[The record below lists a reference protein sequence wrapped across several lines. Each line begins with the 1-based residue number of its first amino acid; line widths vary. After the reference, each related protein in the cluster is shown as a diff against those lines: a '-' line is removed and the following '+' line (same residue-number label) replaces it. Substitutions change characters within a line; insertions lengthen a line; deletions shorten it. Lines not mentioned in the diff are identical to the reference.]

1 MCGGS
6 PADLSLSLAVIP
18 TKILSIITYM
28 SPPELDTLKKIL
40 TLERQKGFKD
50 TAVVGGLDRFL
61 TRWLESP
68 PVGPAIELPPR
79 GYARITGT
87 QRKKWVEDTLRVLD
101 TNLDTPIK
109 KIPSPKRRAAPS
121 RSSRRNEPDPAHSLS
136 SPVTVLPRVT
146 VTQASRLQRLGV
158 STIRDLLYLF
168 PRRHNDFG
176 KLCKVSQL
184 EVDDEQTVMVN
195 VWEAREVLLGGR
207 LKATEAVVGDDT
219 GNIRVIWFNQPYLA
233 RQFKPGTSLVLS
245 GKVSIFRDA
254 RVLQSP
260 EYEILRDGEELIHTG
275 RLVPMYPLTEGL
287 TPRTVRRLVKETL
300 DTWAPHIQD
309 HLTETMCQRT
319 GLLEL
324 PQAIYQAHYP
334 QDEESKAAARRRLAF
349 DELFMIQLYVFS
361 RRREWREAGGAHP
374 LRRNQDM
381 LDAFFSRLPFTLT
394 GAQEKALGEILGD
407 MEQERPMSRLLQGD
421 VGSGKTAVALAAL
434 LSTVA
439 NGYQGAF
446 MAPTEILAQQHFN
459 NISLLLEGLP
469 RSTSHENWF
478 SFQLDTF
485 PRPFSVGILIGS
497 HSSKQK
503 REIQEMM
510 SQGTLDMV
518 VGTHALVQQGVE
530 LPRLALAVVDEQHR
544 FGVMQ
549 RAYLRQKGETP
560 HLLVMSATPIP
571 RSLALTLYGD
581 LDLSVLDEL
590 PPGRQEIQTRRV
602 PPERRNGA
610 YEFLHREVKQGRQA
624 FVVCPLIEESE
635 VLQTRAATTEFN
647 HLSAEVFPD
656 LSLGLLHGRMPFKE
670 KEEVM
675 ARFQRGDLHILVST
689 PVIEVGIDNP
699 NATVILIEGA
709 DRFGLA
715 QLHQFRGRV
724 GRGEHQ
730 SYCLLLSENP
740 SSEAQERLDVLE
752 QVSDGFAVAEEDLR
766 FRGPGDYFGTRQSGL
781 PDLRMARL
789 SDQDILAL
797 ARQEA
802 SALLK
807 EDPNLEWPEH
817 QALAQNLAS
826 FTSSPLGEIS

>member
-1 MCGGS
+1 
-6 PADLSLSLAVIP
+6 
-18 TKILSIITYM
+18 M
-28 SPPELDTLKKIL
+28 SSPELDTLKKIL
-40 TLERQKGFKD
+40 SLERQKGYND

-61 TRWLESP
+61 ARWLEKP
-68 PVGPAIELPPR
+68 PAGPSNPGSAGPAIEVPTR
-79 GYARITGT
+79 GYAHITGIE
-87 QRKKWVEDTLRVLD
+87 RKRWVEDTLKLLEARP
-101 TNLDTPIK
+101 DTPVK
-109 KIPSPKRRAAPS
+109 NVPTPKRRATRPS
-121 RSSRRNEPDPAHSLS
+121 ASRRRETDPAHSLA

-146 VTQASRLQRLGV
+146 PNLAGRLKRLGV
-158 STIRDLLYLF
+158 NTVRDLLYLF

-176 KLCKVSQL
+176 KLCKVVDL
-184 EVDDEQTVMVN
+184 EVDAEQTVMVN

-207 LKATEAVVGDDT
+207 HKATEAVVGDDT
-219 GNIRVIWFNQPYLA
+219 GNVRVVWFNQPYLA
-233 RQFKPGTSLVLS
+233 RRFKPGTRLVLS
-245 GKVSIFRDA
+245 GKVSIFKDA
-254 RVLQSP
+254 RVLESP
-260 EYEILRDGEELIHTG
+260 EYEALQDGEELIHTG
-275 RLVPMYPLTEGL
+275 RLVPVYPLTEGL

-300 DTWAPHIQD
+300 DTWSSHIQD
-309 HLTETMCQRT
+309 PLTETMRQRA

-324 PQAIYQAHYP
+324 PQAISQAHYP

-349 DELFMIQLYVFS
+349 DELFMMQLYVFS
-361 RRREWREAGGAHP
+361 RRREWREARGAAP
-374 LRRNQDM
+374 LPRNQEM
-381 LDAFFSRLPFTLT
+381 LDAFFSRLPFALT

-407 MEQERPMSRLLQGD
+407 MEKERPMSRLLQGD
-421 VGSGKTAVALAAL
+421 VGSGKTAVAFAAL
-434 LSTVA
+434 LSTLA

-459 NISLLLEGLP
+459 SISLLLEGLP
-469 RSTSHENWF
+469 RPESHDNWF
-478 SFQLDTF
+478 SFQLNTF

-518 VGTHALVQQGVE
+518 VGTHALVQQSVE

-549 RAYLRQKGETP
+549 RASLRQKGETP

-581 LDLSVLDEL
+581 LDISVLDEL
-590 PPGRQEIQTRRV
+590 PPGRQTIRTRKV
-602 PPERRNGA
+602 APERRRGA
-610 YEFLHREVKQGRQA
+610 QEFLRREVKQGHQV
-624 FVVCPLIEESE
+624 FVICPLIEESE
-635 VLQTRAATTEFN
+635 VLQARAATTEFN
-647 HLSAEVFPD
+647 HLSTEVFPD

-675 ARFQRGDLHILVST
+675 ARFQRGDLDILVST
-689 PVIEVGIDNP
+689 PVVEVGIDNP

-724 GRGEHQ
+724 GRGKHL
-730 SYCLLLSENP
+730 SYCLLMSDFP
-740 SSEAQERLDVLE
+740 SAVARERLEVLE
-752 QVSDGFAVAEEDLR
+752 RVSDGFAVAEEDLR

-802 SALLK
+802 STLLK
-807 EDPNLEWPEH
+807 EDPNLSSPQH
-817 QALAQNLAS
+817 QLLAQSLAS
-826 FTSSPLGEIS
+826 FASSPQGEIS

>member
-1 MCGGS
+1 M
-6 PADLSLSLAVIP
+6 
-18 TKILSIITYM
+18 
-28 SPPELDTLKKIL
+28 PPSELDTLKKIL
-40 TLERQKGFKD
+40 SLERQKGYND
-50 TAVVGGLDRFL
+50 TAVIGGLDRFL
-61 TRWLESP
+61 ARWLERP
-68 PVGPAIELPPR
+68 PAGPAIELPSQ
-79 GYARITGT
+79 GYARITAI
-87 QRKKWVEDTLRVLD
+87 QRKRWVEDTLKLLD
-101 TNLDTPIK
+101 AGHDSPVKSVPT
-109 KIPSPKRRAAPS
+109 PKRRAATSPAT
-121 RSSRRNEPDPAHSLS
+121 RRKEPDPAHSLD

-146 VTQASRLQRLGV
+146 PTLAGKLKRLGV
-158 STIRDLLYLF
+158 NTVRDLLYLF
-168 PRRHNDFG
+168 PSRHNDFG

-184 EVDDEQTVMVN
+184 EVDVEQTVMVD

-207 LKATEAVVGDDT
+207 HKATEAVVGDDT
-219 GNIRVIWFNQPYLA
+219 GNVRVVWFNQPYLA
-233 RQFKPGTSLVLS
+233 RRFKPGTSLVLS
-245 GKVSIFRDA
+245 GKVSIFKDA
-254 RVLQSP
+254 RQLESP
-260 EYEILRDGEELIHTG
+260 EYELLQDGEELIHTG
-275 RLVPMYPLTEGL
+275 RLVPVYPLTQGL

-300 DTWAPHIQD
+300 ETWSSRIQD
-309 HLTETMCQRT
+309 PLTETMRQRA

-324 PQAIYQAHYP
+324 PRAISQAHYP

-349 DELFMIQLYVFS
+349 DELFMMQLYVFS
-361 RRREWREAGGAHP
+361 RRREWREAAGAVP
-374 LRRNQDM
+374 LRRNQDI
-381 LDAFFSRLPFTLT
+381 LDALFSRLPFALT
-394 GAQEKALGEILGD
+394 GAQEKALGEILKD
-407 MEQERPMSRLLQGD
+407 MEKERPMSRLLQGD
-421 VGSGKTAVALAAL
+421 VGSGKTVVALAAL

-459 NISLLLEGLP
+459 SISLILEGLP
-469 RSTSHENWF
+469 RPASHENWF
-478 SFQLDTF
+478 TFYLD
-485 PRPFSVGILIGS
+485 PLPHPISVGILIGS

-503 REIQEMM
+503 REVQEMM
-510 SQGTLDMV
+510 AQGALDMV

-549 RAYLRQKGETP
+549 RASLRQKGETP

-590 PPGRQEIQTRRV
+590 PPGRQVIQTRWIH
-602 PPERRNGA
+602 PNRRPDA
-610 YEFLHREVKQGRQA
+610 YEFLRREVKQGRQA
-624 FVVCPLIEESE
+624 FVVCPLIDESE

-647 HLSAEVFPD
+647 RLSTEVFPD

-675 ARFQRGDLHILVST
+675 ARFQRGDLDILVST
-689 PVIEVGIDNP
+689 PVVEVGIDNP

-724 GRGEHQ
+724 GRGQHP
-730 SYCLLLSENP
+730 SYCFLLSDSP
-740 SSEAQERLDVLE
+740 SAVAKERLEVME
-752 QVSDGFAVAEEDLR
+752 RVSDGFAVAEEDLR
-766 FRGPGDYFGTRQSGL
+766 FRGPGDFFGTRQSGL

-802 SALLK
+802 STLLN
-807 EDPNLEWPEH
+807 EDHNLAWPQH
-817 QALAQNLAS
+817 QALAQNLAR
-826 FTSSPLGEIS
+826 FASSPQGEIS

>member
-1 MCGGS
+1 MQHS
-6 PADLSLSLAVIP
+6 DLDI
-18 TKILSIITYM
+18 
-28 SPPELDTLKKIL
+28 LKKIL
-40 TLERQKGFKD
+40 SLEKQKGFND
-50 TAVVGGLDRFL
+50 TTVFGGLDRFL
-61 TRWLESP
+61 TRRLEKPSIV
-68 PVGPAIELPPR
+68 PVIDIPSRA
-79 GYARITGT
+79 YADMTGA
-87 QRKKWVEDTLRVLD
+87 QRKRWIEGTLKLLD
-101 TNLDTPIK
+101 AAPK
-109 KIPSPKRRAAPS
+109 SPVKTIADHKQRAMPS
-121 RSSRRNEPDPAHSLS
+121 RSSRSKKQGPDTGKSLS
-136 SPVTVLPRVT
+136 SHVTVLPRVT
-146 VTQASRLQRLGV
+146 YTQAARLKRLGV
-158 STIRDLLYLF
+158 NTVGDLLYLF

-184 EVDDEQTVMVN
+184 EMDVEQTVMVN
-195 VWEAREVLLGGR
+195 VWEAREVLMGGR
-207 LKATEAVVGDDT
+207 LKATQAVVGDDT
-219 GNIRVIWFNQPYLA
+219 GNIRVVWFNQPYLA
-233 RQFKPGTSLVLS
+233 KQFKPGSRLVLS
-245 GKVSIFRDA
+245 GKLTIFRND
-254 RVLQSP
+254 RVMESP
-260 EYEILRDGEELIHTG
+260 EYEVLHEGEELIHTG
-275 RLVPMYPLTEGL
+275 RLVPLYPLTEGL
-287 TPRTVRRLVKETL
+287 TPRTVRRLIKDTL
-300 DTWAPHIQD
+300 DTWAPSIED
-309 HLTETMCQRT
+309 SLTESTRNRA
-319 GLLEL
+319 GLLKL
-324 PQAIYQAHYP
+324 PKAIYQAHYP
-334 QDEESKAAARRRLAF
+334 QDEESRDAARRRLAF

-361 RRREWREAGGAHP
+361 RRKQWRDTMGALP
-374 LRRNQDM
+374 LPRNQGM
-381 LDAFFSRLPFTLT
+381 LNAFFSRLSFTLT
-394 GAQEKALGEILGD
+394 GAQEKAIGEILGD

-459 NISLLLEGLP
+459 NISLLLNGLP
-469 RSTSHENWF
+469 SPESHKNWF
-478 SFQLDTF
+478 SFQLDGF

-497 HSSKQK
+497 HSAKQK

-510 SQGTLDMV
+510 GQGTLDMV
-518 VGTHALVQQGVE
+518 VGTHALVQKGVE
-530 LPRLALAVVDEQHR
+530 IPRLALAVVDEQHR

-549 RAYLRQKGETP
+549 RASLRQKGGTP

-590 PPGRQEIQTRRV
+590 PPGRQVIQTKWVAPKQRRS
-602 PPERRNGA
+602 A
-610 YEFLHREVKQGRQA
+610 YEFIASEVRQGRQA

-647 HLSAEVFPD
+647 HLSTDVFPE

-670 KEEVM
+670 KEDIM
-675 ARFQRGDLHILVST
+675 ARFQRGDMDILVST

-699 NATVILIEGA
+699 NATIILIEGA

-730 SYCLLLSENP
+730 SRCLLLSDNP
-740 SSEAQERLDVLE
+740 SSEAQERLEVME
-752 QVSDGFAVAEEDLR
+752 RVSDGFAVAEEDLR

-789 SDQDILAL
+789 SDQDLLAL

-807 EDPNLEWPEH
+807 EDPNLEWPQH
-817 QALAQNLAS
+817 KALAQNLSNFA
-826 FTSSPLGEIS
+826 SSPQGEIS

>member
-1 MCGGS
+1 MQHS
-6 PADLSLSLAVIP
+6 D
-18 TKILSIITYM
+18 
-28 SPPELDTLKKIL
+28 LDTLKKIL
-40 TLERQKGFKD
+40 SLEKQKGYKD

-61 TRWLESP
+61 TRWLERPSA
-68 PVGPAIELPPR
+68 GLTIEIPSR
-79 GYARITGT
+79 GYAHITNT
-87 QRKKWVEDTLRVLD
+87 RRKRWVEDTLRVLD
-101 TNLDTPIK
+101 TELDTPTK
-109 KIPSPKRRAAPS
+109 KNPPPKRRSAPS

-136 SPVTVLPRVT
+136 SPITVLPRVT
-146 VTQASRLQRLGV
+146 ATQAGRLQRLGV

-168 PRRHNDFG
+168 PRRHNDFA
-176 KLCKVSQL
+176 KLFKVSEL
-184 EVDDEQTVMVN
+184 EVDAEQTVMVN

-207 LKATEAVVGDDT
+207 RKSTEAVVGDET
-219 GNIRVIWFNQPYLA
+219 GNIRAVWFNQPYLA
-233 RQFKPGTSLVLS
+233 RQFKPGTRLVLS

-275 RLVPMYPLTEGL
+275 RLVPLYPLTEGL

-300 DTWAPHIQD
+300 DTWTPRIQD
-309 HLTETMCQRT
+309 HLTDTMRQRA
-319 GLLEL
+319 GLLKL
-324 PQAIYQAHYP
+324 SQAIYQAHYP

-361 RRREWREAGGAHP
+361 RRREWREAKAAITMH
-374 LRRNQDM
+374 RSQDM
-381 LDAFFSRLPFTLT
+381 LDAFFSRLLFTLT
-394 GAQEKALGEILGD
+394 RAQEKALGEILGD

-459 NISLLLEGLP
+459 NISLLLNELP
-469 RSTSHENWF
+469 KSESHESWF

-485 PRPFSVGILIGS
+485 PHPFSIGILIGS

-549 RAYLRQKGETP
+549 RASLRQKGKTP

-581 LDLSVLDEL
+581 LDISVLDEL
-590 PPGRQEIQTRRV
+590 PPGRQVIRTSWV
-602 PPERRNGA
+602 DPERRRYA
-610 YEFLHREVKQGRQA
+610 YEFLRREVEQGRQV

-635 VLQTRAATTEFN
+635 ALQTRAATTEFK
-647 HLSAEVFPD
+647 HLSTEVFPD

-670 KEEVM
+670 KEEIM
-675 ARFQRGDLHILVST
+675 ARFQGGEMNILVST

-730 SYCLLLSENP
+730 SYCLLLSDNP
-740 SSEAQERLDVLE
+740 SSEAKERLQVLE
-752 QVSDGFAVAEEDLR
+752 RVSDGFAVAEEDLK

-807 EDPNLEWPEH
+807 EDPNLERPEH
-817 QALAQNLAS
+817 QALGQSLVN
-826 FTSSPLGEIS
+826 FSSTPQGEIN